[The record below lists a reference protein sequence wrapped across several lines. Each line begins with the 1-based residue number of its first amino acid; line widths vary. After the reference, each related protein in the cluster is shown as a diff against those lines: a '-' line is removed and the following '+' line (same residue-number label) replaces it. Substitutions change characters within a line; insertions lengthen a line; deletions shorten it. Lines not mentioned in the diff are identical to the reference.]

1 MPRRPDPTAAGDGS
15 PQTRDRLLTAAAA
28 LLDESGG
35 RPVSTRAVCERAG
48 VQAPSLY
55 HHFGSKERL
64 FDEVVSHGF
73 KRFLAARR
81 GKPARDPID
90 DVRRG
95 WDAHVAFGLEY
106 PAFYALIYG
115 TVRPGVPC
123 AVVADVEAMILDALR
138 PAARSGRLRV
148 SPQEAAAHIVA
159 ASSGVTL
166 ALIQQ
171 PPDQV
176 DLGLSARVRDAALA
190 AIAVEDPAAAD
201 RPDAP
206 RATAAEAA
214 LALTAAL
221 DDGAAGEALT
231 PGESTL
237 LRELLDR
244 LRDLPAGGAGADRAG
259 LGAAETTVG

>member
-1 MPRRPDPTAAGDGS
+1 MPRSPDPTAAGDGS

-115 TVRPGVPC
+115 SVRPGVPC
-123 AVVADVEAMILDALR
+123 AVVADVEAMVLDALR
-138 PAARSGRLRV
+138 PAARAGRLRV
-148 SPQEAAAHIVA
+148 SPEEAAAHIVA

-171 PPDQV
+171 PPDAV

-190 AIAVEDPAAAD
+190 AIAFDEPTADD
-201 RPDAP
+201 RPGP
-206 RATAAEAA
+206 SGATAAEAA
-214 LALTAAL
+214 IALTAAL
-221 DDGAAGEALT
+221 EDDIAGESLS

-244 LRDLPAGGAGADRAG
+244 LRTGAGGAG
-259 LGAAETTVG
+259 GAR